1 MLRQRPFACGWLGCR
16 PVSGGGGISEQSSTV
31 LGGGGMAEHDSL
43 VVGGNGIADRDR
55 SVVGA
60 VGIIEHDSAVMGA
73 AGMAEQSSAIL
84 GGGGISEHD
93 SFVVGGG
100 GIAEQDNAMLGGG
113 GIAVPVSTILGGGG
127 TTGTERTSS
136 SASPEVTTALFP
148 DSIPLCCVL
157 LPIHTRAPDRASRQR
172 GQKPRQ
178 TEVDVHDPRRP
189 GSPPP
194 RPAPS
199 PAHPPHEPT
208 RLASPGDT
216 SKIHLPWIVTY
227 RQGAATIHDPAGPST
242 ATTAA
247 PHMSPASSEVHMTTR
262 VRSPRN
268 KSRANSSGSPDRA

>member
-1 MLRQRPFACGWLGCR
+1 MRLCAGPGRRGQPVPRPGTEDLTSVPCRRHQRPFACGWLDCR

-93 SFVVGGG
+93 SLVVGGG

-113 GIAVPVSTILGGGG
+113 GIAVPVSAILGGGG
-127 TTGTERTSS
+127 TTGTVRTSS
-136 SASPEVTTALFP
+136 SASPEVTNPFQRG
-148 DSIPLCCVL
+148 SIPLML
-157 LPIHTRAPDRASRQR
+157 RPAPRPHKGPDRASQQR

-178 TEVDVHDPRRP
+178 TGCAKRGRCPRS
-189 GSPPP
+189 SPPRLCLHPAHPGQP
-194 RPAPS
+194 RPAS
-199 PAHPPHEPT
+199 PRAEEHPPTPQTPHVTQPRT
-208 RLASPGDT
+208 T
-216 SKIHLPWIVTY
+216 LP
-227 RQGAATIHDPAGPST
+227 
-242 ATTAA
+242 
-247 PHMSPASSEVHMTTR
+247 
-262 VRSPRN
+262 RSN
-268 KSRANSSGSPDRA
+268 